1 MWREIARVFSDLDP
15 ANILV
20 FAAHAPPPQL
30 RFQDPTPESKSRRGI
45 GAKGNGATVQ
55 SRDPNSAAT
64 RGRRRSRDPTQP
76 GIVQLSSGFL
86 PHTKPTRHRVPP
98 QLPGGRKPDHRSFPI
113 LAINRD
119 LNSVQEMAFT
129 LSESSSF
136 ARLRI
141 SRSHSSSASGSIAES
156 SESRRESTKAA
167 RASMGNASAS
177 RRISTALRLML

>member
-55 SRDPNSAAT
+55 
-64 RGRRRSRDPTQP
+64 SRDPTQP

-141 SRSHSSSASGSIAES
+141 SRSHRSSASGSIAES